1 MSPGAPSLATGYLWG
16 FMRIDARNARMS
28 SDCCG
33 HTALPVA
40 RHAAAR
46 LRYNRLM
53 ITQPVRTTL
62 LIAAVLMAALPPV
75 AGWALNAPLIAPV
88 QAITNEHFAWD
99 TQSAY
104 APPAPVMLAQ

>member
-1 MSPGAPSLATGYLWG
+1 MALGAPRLATGYLWG
-16 FMRIDARNARMS
+16 FMRIDAKNARMS
-28 SDCCG
+28 SNCCG

-62 LIAAVLMAALPPV
+62 LVGAVLMAALPPV

-88 QAITNEHFAWD
+88 QATTNEHFDWN

-104 APPAPVMLAQ
+104 ATPTPVMLTQ